1 MKTATIYYLF
11 GIFAILLI
19 FFSFYFQS
27 SNREGLITDINPAVV
42 NSNIPDGKGLSERL
56 ALEYIDIYKK
66 ILNNTNIT
74 KIKIEGNG
82 KDMETVGPLD
92 AIANNNTIVILNG
105 RKLGTIDQVAKEMI
119 NGLKFVTAGVKTI
132 RIKYDSLD

>member
-27 SNREGLITDINPAVV
+27 SNREGLITDINPAIV
-42 NSNIPDGKGLSERL
+42 NSDIPDGKGLSERL
-56 ALEYIDIYKK
+56 VLEYIDIYKN

-82 KDMETVGPLD
+82 KDMETAGPLD
-92 AIANNNTIVILNG
+92 GIANNDTIIILNG
-105 RKLGTIDQVAKEMI
+105 RKLGTIDQVANAMI